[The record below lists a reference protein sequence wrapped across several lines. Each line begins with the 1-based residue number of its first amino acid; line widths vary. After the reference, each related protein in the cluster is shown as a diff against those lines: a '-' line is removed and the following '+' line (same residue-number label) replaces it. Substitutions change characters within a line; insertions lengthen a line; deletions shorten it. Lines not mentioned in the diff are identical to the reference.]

1 MAKQVCRRG
10 VSLPLPRLPDYRS
23 RDFTLT
29 GWLCAPALRMVV
41 VAVGRVL
48 SWDNVEATA
57 QDAQLGLGRDA
68 LLSPA
73 AGR

>member
-1 MAKQVCRRG
+1 MPSR
-10 VSLPLPRLPDYRS
+10 SLCLPCSSDCRS

-29 GWLCAPALRMVV
+29 GWLCAPALRVVV

-48 SWDNVEATA
+48 SWDNVEVTA
-57 QDAQLGLGRDA
+57 QDAQLGLGHAAPFSRA
-68 LLSPA
+68 A